1 MAASEGG
8 HDVCWV
14 EGRLHIILRRDTP
27 LLPPNS
33 MAGLDPAIQNS
44 GIRGF
49 RVTEP
54 CPCGDDVLLA
64 ISQTVSACAV
74 MPTEVG
80 TCDRRRNVRCA

>member
-1 MAASEGG
+1 
-8 HDVCWV
+8 
-14 EGRLHIILRRDTP
+14 
-27 LLPPNS
+27 

-80 TCDRRRNVRCA
+80 TRDRLQVV